1 MKITD
6 IRDEI
11 VRIPM
16 RIPLKVAYGVID
28 SMTSVLVKIVTDEG
42 VYGIGEAAPLA
53 QVMGDSV
60 DTIRLALRSFRPA
73 LIGMDAMNIEGIHRA
88 MDGLLAH
95 NTSAKCAVDLALYDI
110 RGKIM
115 GQPLYKVL
123 GGADAHVE
131 SDVTIGI
138 QMPEDMAREAK
149 AYVDQ
154 GFRILKIKAGIDP
167 EEDLRALRLI
177 REAVG
182 NRIRI
187 RVDANQ
193 GYDEAT
199 AILTLPRFKEL
210 GIDAVEQFLPGW
222 DMEGTARIRR
232 QAGGVKIMVD
242 ESLHG
247 PRDAMRMCRLDA
259 ADTFNIKLMKCGGIY
274 PAMQINA
281 IAEACGVT
289 CMVGCMLETKIGL
302 TAALSVVAAR
312 GNITEADCDSHLF
325 AKDPEMGMPGG
336 FTFRGS
342 DFILCDKPGIGV
354 DYDF

>member
-28 SMTSVLVKIVTDEG
+28 NMTSVFVKIVTDEG

-60 DTIRLALRSFRPA
+60 DTIRLALRTFKPA
-73 LIGMDAMNIEGIHRA
+73 LIGMDAMDIEGIHRA

-138 QMPEDMAREAK
+138 QTPEDMAREAK

-167 EEDLRALRLI
+167 ED
-177 REAVG
+177 
-182 NRIRI
+182 
-187 RVDANQ
+187 
-193 GYDEAT
+193 DEAT

-312 GNITEADCDSHLF
+312 RNITEADCDSHLF

-342 DFILCDKPGIGV
+342 DFILSDKPGIGV